1 MAYAINNWDEHFESA
16 YSRRIKG
23 RLPWV
28 QMPTSHDGKR
38 YLRLTSRPMPVELF
52 GAWCLLVELAAR
64 MPKRGLFVDSHGE
77 ALDAQDFADMTKM
90 PVEPFER
97 ALKELASPRL
107 RWIIGNG
114 ETLFDSAPDEPEQAD
129 APAPAP
135 DPAPDPD
142 TPKTEKRTIRWG
154 TVEGFT
160 GITDADR
167 ERWTKAYPACDL
179 DRQLAQMDDWLR
191 ANPAKAR
198 KSNWASFVGR
208 WLSRAQDRGGDAGP
222 GRSAARGAS
231 PIKADADNVD
241 PRDCMI

>member
-52 GAWCLLVELAAR
+52 GAWCLLVELAAK
-64 MPKRGLFVDSHGE
+64 MPKRGVFVDSHGE

-97 ALKELASPRL
+97 ALKELSSPRL

-114 ETLFDSAPDEPEQAD
+114 ETLFDSAPDETEQTD
-129 APAPAP
+129 G
-135 DPAPDPD
+135 PAPDPD
-142 TPKTEKRTIRWG
+142 TPSAEKRAIRWG

-167 ERWTKAYPACDL
+167 ERWAKAYPACDL
-179 DRQLAQMDDWLR
+179 DRQLAAMDDWLR
-191 ANPAKAR
+191 GNPAKAR
-198 KSNWASFVGR
+198 KSNWAAFIGR
-208 WLSRAQDRGGDAGP
+208 WLSKAQDRGGDVGP
-222 GRSAARGAS
+222 GRSAPTKSVGRAGR
-231 PIKADADNVD
+231 DAMTD
-241 PRDCMI
+241 PREVQI